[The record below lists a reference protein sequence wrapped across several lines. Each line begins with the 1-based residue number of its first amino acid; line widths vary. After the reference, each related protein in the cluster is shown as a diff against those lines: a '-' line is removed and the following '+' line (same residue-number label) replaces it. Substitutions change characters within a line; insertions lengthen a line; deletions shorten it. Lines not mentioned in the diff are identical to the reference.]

1 MAVSM
6 HRAGK
11 SWTVC
16 TLFCHSYK
24 LHWYYIMKTEI
35 VLSGLVTEHSVFISQ
50 QGKELPVVDFGSFEN
65 SPFCHVSTVSAIP
78 L

>member
-1 MAVSM
+1 
-6 HRAGK
+6 
-11 SWTVC
+11 
-16 TLFCHSYK
+16 
-24 LHWYYIMKTEI
+24 MKNEI